1 MKRFA
6 VVLAGA
12 GRLDGNNIHEVVLL
26 LAELAKQGASY
37 ECFAPDMLQHEV
49 INHYSSQPQYEQRNV
64 LYEANRIN
72 GSDTRPLTE
81 LNPNDFDGL
90 CFPGGYGVA
99 KNLCTFALAGENYT
113 VLPEIETLI
122 KEFHSANK
130 PIVALCIAPM
140 LIAKVL
146 PHTTLTLGQVCEA
159 GTVAERLGAKVQ
171 LTKEGEVCVDT
182 VNHIFT
188 TPCYM
193 LNSDIAG
200 VARGIAALVE
210 KLLTSLK

>member
-81 LNPNDFDGL
+81 LTPDDFDGL

-122 KEFHSANK
+122 KEFHKANK

-146 PHTTLTLGQVCEA
+146 PHTTLTLGQACEA